1 MLALIISLPIL
12 GLLVFLALCIYV
24 DGFYGDFLDLV
35 RNHNYHEDGRKLE
48 SVRPIAFPWGNFQ
61 LLKDDPEKLV
71 KNLHETM
78 DRNDGFAVTYFLW
91 NPNVLSNN
99 LEFMK
104 RVYSTEILKKSRRD
118 LTKITIWERLFGR
131 GLFMLSDA
139 NEWKK
144 SHKVCIRGMGSKFLT
159 DYYVTVQEVADK
171 SVARL
176 EEKIKL
182 HKGPI
187 ECEIRKFF
195 QDYTLEAIFLIAFG
209 KGDSKPEERR
219 RVADLFDTAIGTQES
234 DMRFTLPGFIDMP
247 FETPRKI
254 RSAIKELQ
262 EYGARVVKN
271 HRTKMKEGKIDPN
284 AKGTLLSAL
293 CEKAEDGS
301 EFSDT
306 LVLENVYSFMFA
318 GLDTSST
325 ALAHAM
331 IHLARHPAV
340 QEKARKEALAHKEV
354 DFEIVMNGL
363 PYLACVA
370 REALR
375 LCPPING
382 IGGNREIKEG
392 ITFNGKRIAKDTGI
406 GACQLAHHRN
416 PKIWGKDAEVF
427 RPDRHMKEDVYRLY
441 ISYV

>member
-1 MLALIISLPIL
+1 
-12 GLLVFLALCIYV
+12 
-24 DGFYGDFLDLV
+24 
-35 RNHNYHEDGRKLE
+35 
-48 SVRPIAFPWGNFQ
+48 
-61 LLKDDPEKLV
+61 
-71 KNLHETM
+71 
-78 DRNDGFAVTYFLW
+78 
-91 NPNVLSNN
+91 
-99 LEFMK
+99 
-104 RVYSTEILKKSRRD
+104 
-118 LTKITIWERLFGR
+118 
-131 GLFMLSDA
+131 
-139 NEWKK
+139 
-144 SHKVCIRGMGSKFLT
+144 
-159 DYYVTVQEVADK
+159 
-171 SVARL
+171 
-176 EEKIKL
+176 
-182 HKGPI
+182 
-187 ECEIRKFF
+187 
-195 QDYTLEAIFLIAFG
+195 
-209 KGDSKPEERR
+209 
-219 RVADLFDTAIGTQES
+219 
-234 DMRFTLPGFIDMP
+234 MRFTLPGFIDMP

-427 RPDRHMKEDVYRLY
+427 RPDRHMKEDGKAVPIFDNEGMKFLSFGGGVRSCIGKNLASMELKYMLWAFLRRFRVDSAKGYEFGRYWHSSVIMCKPDNGVKVSVNLL
-441 ISYV
+441 